1 MSDPAAFRFGNQLA
15 FLHQVWPAE
24 PWHVAEIR
32 TVVGSWLADLG
43 LPQETRQDLVLA
55 ASEAASN
62 AVQHAYR
69 WAGAAVRAT
78 VELTLSTE
86 DQTLCIE
93 VVDRGR
99 WRPPD
104 NQHTGRGIQLMR
116 QLVQSITIR
125 GTSTGTTVLLRHPL
139 PGV

>member
-1 MSDPAAFRFGNQLA
+1 MSDPAAYRFGSQLA

-32 TVVGSWLADLG
+32 GVVGNWLADLG
-43 LPQETRQDLVLA
+43 VPQNTRQDLVLA
-55 ASEAASN
+55 VSEAASN

-69 WAGAAVRAT
+69 WAGATVRTT

-86 DQTLCIE
+86 NQTLCIE
-93 VVDRGR
+93 VLDRGR

-104 NQHTGRGIQLMR
+104 GQHTCRGIQLMR
-116 QLVQSITIR
+116 QLAESITIR
-125 GTSTGTTVLLRHPL
+125 GTATGTTVLLRHPI
-139 PGV
+139 PAG